1 MIEYFFNAAPN
12 PLKVSL
18 FLEESGLDYTPV
30 PIDTKR
36 GDQHSAG
43 YRAINPNAK
52 VPAIRDGDTTVFD
65 SNAILLYLAEKTG
78 KFLPQP
84 KQRGEM
90 LSWLMFIATGV
101 GPYSG
106 QAFHFRNMAP
116 EKLPYAIKRYHFET
130 NRHWQIIE
138 DRLEG
143 RRYMMGDI
151 YTIVDMAVWGWAPRI
166 PFVLEEPDAFDRF
179 KNIKR
184 LLDELD
190 ARPAAV
196 RAHALSANHAFQ
208 TEMDE
213 TAMRNLYPQI
223 FAPDVV

>member
-1 MIEYFFNAAPN
+1 MIEFFYNAAPN

-18 FLEESGLDYTPV
+18 FLEESGLDYKPV

-36 GDQHSAG
+36 GDQHTKG

-52 VPAIRDGDTTVFD
+52 VPAIKDGETVVFD

-78 KFLPQP
+78 KFLASPE
-84 KQRGEM
+84 QRGEM

-130 NRHWQIIE
+130 NRHWQIID

-143 RRYMMGDI
+143 RRYMMGDT

-179 KNIKR
+179 KNIKC

-190 ARPAAV
+190 ARPAAA
-196 RAHALSANHAFQ
+196 RAHALSPHHAFQ
-208 TEMDE
+208 TEMDD